1 MRYRASRFSSP
12 MSSLRPAGDSG
23 ARSSI
28 LAMKYP
34 RNAGNCLRQGQLS
47 ATCEAEAT
55 PARRSPPQRRK
66 VRLARAAATCLTGRA
81 DPRSASGRRAM
92 AQDYVQRFFGGPP
105 LAVIGR
111 LILLSI
117 LVGVILAAIGLDPW
131 NIIDSVRRLV
141 WHLWNMGFDAVRWL
155 WQYFLLGAVIV
166 LPIWLLVRLAKAP
179 RGG

>member
-1 MRYRASRFSSP
+1 
-12 MSSLRPAGDSG
+12 
-23 ARSSI
+23 
-28 LAMKYP
+28 
-34 RNAGNCLRQGQLS
+34 
-47 ATCEAEAT
+47 
-55 PARRSPPQRRK
+55 
-66 VRLARAAATCLTGRA
+66 
-81 DPRSASGRRAM
+81 M

-131 NIIDSVRRLV
+131 NIIDSVRRLI
-141 WHLWNMGFDAVRWL
+141 WHLWNMGFDAVRGL